1 MYLTKMLENIP
12 CRVSDNIPNIDIKGI
27 TPDPE
32 LCKDGFFF
40 VCIKGFTRDGH
51 LAVKKA
57 LENGAVSFAIDE
69 GRSEIEDE
77 LKALGLPYAVFEN
90 TRVGEAYLTSRF
102 CNDPWKDL
110 KITAVTG
117 TNGKTSTVTMLTE
130 IYNAAGI
137 KAASIGTITGK
148 MTTPDPA
155 VLYPL
160 LASFRDEGY
169 THVIMEASSHALA
182 LGKLEPIYFD
192 CGIFTNLTP
201 EHLDFHKTLDEYA
214 KAKAKL
220 FPKVK
225 RAVIN
230 ADDSYFSV
238 MANASKDPILCS
250 AKGTNV
256 DFGAKNISDNKSQG
270 ISYDLFTK
278 DLVFRISSPI
288 PGSFTVMNTL
298 EAATAAHTDG
308 IPHRTIMAALSRFSG
323 VKGRMERIA
332 LPTNDFSLYI
342 DFAHTPDALENV
354 LRTVRKFM
362 RDDQR
367 LVLLFGCGGDRDRTK
382 RPVMGGI
389 ASKMADFVIV
399 TADNS
404 RSENTRDIIA
414 NILSGFDESC
424 PHTVIENRKEA
435 IEYAVRTAQ
444 SGDVI
449 LLAGKGHEEYEIM
462 PDGTHPFSERNIAL
476 EASKQYL
483 KDHGLY

>member
-1 MYLTKMLENIP
+1 MTLSKILDSLNCRISEQNSEINISH
-12 CRVSDNIPNIDIKGI
+12 V
-27 TPDPE
+27 TPDPD
-32 LCKDGFFF
+32 LCKNGTLF

-51 LAVKKA
+51 LMIKKA
-57 LENGAVSFAIDE
+57 LNNGAVACVIDE
-69 GRSEIEDE
+69 GRPEIEEE
-77 LKALGLPYAVFEN
+77 LNTLGIPYAVFEN
-90 TRVGEAYLTSRF
+90 TRIAEAYLTSRF
-102 CNDPWKDL
+102 CGDPWKDL

-117 TNGKTSTVTMLTE
+117 TNGKTSTVSMLAE
-130 IYNAAGI
+130 IYRAADI
-137 KAASIGTITGK
+137 NVATVGTLTGN

-160 LASFRDEGY
+160 LASFRDSGV

-182 LGKLEPIYFD
+182 LGKLEPIEFD

-220 FPKVK
+220 FPKVR
-225 RAVIN
+225 RAIIN
-230 ADDSYFSV
+230 ADDGYSHV
-238 MANASKDPILCS
+238 MAKASSNPLFCS

-256 DFGAKNISDNKSQG
+256 DFSAKNISDNRIDG

-278 DLVFRISSPI
+278 DLVFRINSPI

-298 EAATAAHTDG
+298 EAAAAAYSDG
-308 IPHRTIMAALSRFSG
+308 IPHRTIMAAISRFLG
-323 VKGRMERIA
+323 VKGRMERIP

-354 LRTVRKFM
+354 LKTIRRFM
-362 RDDQR
+362 KDEQR
-367 LVLLFGCGGDRDRTK
+367 LVVLFGCGGDRDRTK

-389 ASKMADFVIV
+389 ASRLADFVII
-399 TADNS
+399 TSDNS
-404 RSENTRDIIA
+404 RSENTMDIIS
-414 NILSGFDESC
+414 NILEGVDNNC
-424 PHTVIENRKEA
+424 PHTVFESRKDA

-444 SGDVI
+444 LGDVI
-449 LLAGKGHEEYEIM
+449 VLAGKGHEEYEIM
-462 PDGTHPFSERNIAL
+462 PDGTHPFSERSIAL

>member
-1 MYLTKMLENIP
+1 MLLNKMLENIP
-12 CRVSDNIPNIDIKGI
+12 CRLSADIPQIEIKGI
-27 TPDPE
+27 TPDPT
-32 LCKDGFFF
+32 LCKEGYLF

-51 LAVKKA
+51 LVIDKA
-57 LENGAVSFAIDE
+57 IENGAVAFAIDE
-69 GRSEIEDE
+69 NRPEIEE
-77 LKALGLPYAVFEN
+77 KLNALSLPYAIFEN
-90 TRVGEAYLTSRF
+90 TRAGEAYLTSRF
-102 CNDPWKDL
+102 YNDPWKDL

-130 IYNAAGI
+130 IYRAAGV
-137 KAASIGTITGK
+137 KAATIGTITGK
-148 MTTPDPA
+148 MTTPDPS

-160 LASFRDEGY
+160 LAQYRDEGY

-182 LGKLEPIYFD
+182 LGKLEPIEFD
-192 CGIFTNLTP
+192 CGVFTNLTP

-214 KAKAKL
+214 KAKAML
-220 FPKVK
+220 FPRVR
-225 RAVIN
+225 RAIIN
-230 ADDSYFSV
+230 ADDSYSSV
-238 MANASKDPILCS
+238 MINASKNPILCS
-250 AKGTNV
+250 AKGTAV
-256 DFGAKNISDNKSQG
+256 DFCAKNISDNKSQG
-270 ISYDLFTK
+270 IDYDVFTK
-278 DLVFRISSPI
+278 DLVFRITSPI

-298 EAATAAHTDG
+298 EAATAAYTDG
-308 IPHRTIMAALSRFSG
+308 VPHRTIMAALSRFTG

-354 LRTVRKFM
+354 LRTVRRFM
-362 RDDQR
+362 KDEQR

-404 RSENTRDIIA
+404 RSENTRDIIG
-414 NILSGFDESC
+414 NILEGFDESC
-424 PHTVIENRKEA
+424 PHTVIESRKEA
-435 IEYAVRTAQ
+435 IEYAVKTAQ
-444 SGDVI
+444 LGDVI

>member
-1 MYLTKMLENIP
+1 MLENIP
-12 CRVSDNIPNIDIKGI
+12 VIRTEGLCDKEIAFVTPN
-27 TPDPE
+27 PD
-32 LCKDGFFF
+32 LCKENTLF

-51 LAVKKA
+51 LRIADAVK
-57 LENGAVSFAIDE
+57 NGAVAFAIDD
-69 GRSEIEDE
+69 GRPEIEKE
-77 LKALGLPYAVFEN
+77 LDSLGLPYAVFEN
-90 TRVGEAYLTSRF
+90 TRSAEAYLTSRL
-102 CNDPWKDL
+102 CGDPWRSL

-117 TNGKTSTVTMLTE
+117 TNGKTSTVTMLSE
-130 IYNAAGI
+130 IYRAAGI
-137 KAASIGTITGK
+137 KAITIGTITGK

-155 VLYPL
+155 ELYPL
-160 LASFRDEGY
+160 LSSYRDDGV

-182 LGKLEPIYFD
+182 LGKLDPIEFD

-214 KAKAKL
+214 LAKAKL
-220 FPKVK
+220 FKKVK

-230 ADDSYFSV
+230 SDDSYSSV
-238 MANASKDPILCS
+238 MIKNCKNPILCS
-250 AKGTNV
+250 AKGTEV
-256 DFGAKNISDNKSQG
+256 DFGAKNISNNKSQG

-278 DLVFRISSPI
+278 DLVFRINSPI

-298 EAATAAHTDG
+298 EAATAAFTDG

-354 LRTVRKFM
+354 LKTVRQFM
-362 RDDQR
+362 KDEQR
-367 LVLLFGCGGDRDRTK
+367 LVVLFGCGGDRDRTK

-389 ASKMADFVIV
+389 ASRLADFVIV

-404 RSENTRDIIA
+404 RSERTSDIIA
-414 NILSGFDESC
+414 NILEGFDEAC
-424 PHTVIENRKEA
+424 PHTVIEDRKEA
-435 IEYAVRTAQ
+435 IEYAVMTAQ
-444 SGDVI
+444 KGDVI

-462 PDGTHPFSERNIAL
+462 PDGIRPFSERNIAL
-476 EASKQYL
+476 DASHRYL
-483 KDHGLY
+483 KEHGLY